1 MRIPLL
7 AALVLA
13 PSLAVATDPLDCNDM
28 VPVVSEM
35 LADRMQIPEYLLLD
49 SAAAADTTL
58 RMNYYHA
65 ERREYQRTVC
75 SVMVR
80 FNPIRFAEAERQAAR
95 MDSSRALQGLAKAAS
110 VGELALLANFPSG
123 LKVGYRLEL
132 LGNGRT

>member
-1 MRIPLL
+1 LL

-28 VPVVSEM
+28 APVVSEM
-35 LADRMQIPEYLLLD
+35 LADRMRIPEYLLLD
-49 SAAAADTTL
+49 SATAADATF

-80 FNPIRFAEAERQAAR
+80 LNPIRFAEAER
-95 MDSSRALQGLAKAAS
+95 
-110 VGELALLANFPSG
+110 
-123 LKVGYRLEL
+123 
-132 LGNGRT
+132 